1 MTEAL
6 VPAGWTIYG
15 TRCRCQCHRLS
26 GIRHFIACCSE
37 KRDAPV
43 AKSILSEQREA
54 DEALCWVLEALA
66 GDCEATDGL
75 EGSAPDVRLAVQRI
89 RALSEALQEAC
100 HERDG
105 LLVPEWQPIETAPK
119 DGTRILALCGEI
131 NNLRGANLSGR
142 IFQIRHEGT
151 MANGYD
157 LGWAVFPGFGGV
169 SDDWFV
175 GWMPTPPLPT
185 PPGEK

>member
-1 MTEAL
+1 M
-6 VPAGWTIYG
+6 
-15 TRCRCQCHRLS
+15 
-26 GIRHFIACCSE
+26 
-37 KRDAPV
+37 
-43 AKSILSEQREA
+43 KSILSEQREA
-54 DEALCWVLEALA
+54 DEGLCYKL
-66 GDCEATDGL
+66 
-75 EGSAPDVRLAVQRI
+75 RLASALLYVLDEGKFGRAAFDASARI

>member
-1 MTEAL
+1 M
-6 VPAGWTIYG
+6 
-15 TRCRCQCHRLS
+15 
-26 GIRHFIACCSE
+26 
-37 KRDAPV
+37 
-43 AKSILSEQREA
+43 KSILSEQREA
-54 DEALCWVLEALA
+54 DEAQLRVLECAARGLSSEDPYNYLPRGVSAGHALWA
-66 GDCEATDGL
+66 A
-75 EGSAPDVRLAVQRI
+75 ARI

-100 HERDG
+100 HKRDG

>member
-1 MTEAL
+1 M
-6 VPAGWTIYG
+6 
-15 TRCRCQCHRLS
+15 
-26 GIRHFIACCSE
+26 
-37 KRDAPV
+37 
-43 AKSILSEQREA
+43 KSILSEQREA
-54 DEALCWVLEALA
+54 DEALCERLDALA
-66 GDCEATDGL
+66 YVVFDRGYSEA
-75 EGSAPDVRLAVQRI
+75 AQRI

-105 LLVPEWQPIETAPK
+105 LLAKVPEWQPIETAPK

-175 GWMPTPPLPT
+175 GWMPAPPLPT